1 MRALLLLITVVSNW
15 IAREEITIIEVGKN
29 AKDTNFFYKLNRD
42 EITIN
47 EAGKMLKIPTFLP
60 KKKKL
65 QMANMISDYC
75 LIGK

>member
-1 MRALLLLITVVSNW
+1 MMNDDLSTCVHEGTVITITVVSNW

-60 KKKKL
+60 KKKKIT
-65 QMANMISDYC
+65 N
-75 LIGK
+75 G